1 MMKDLVRVQLYET
14 ALWKWL
20 LLLCLVFGAINI
32 SLTSYLSAE
41 FSNAPAYE
49 DLLIQA
55 ANDSI
60 LVSYTYTLL
69 LPVLI
74 GYAGIP
80 TSWQA
85 QLCMRSGSRR
95 SWLFSMVISMMI
107 KVALYIAMICI
118 SVLVIGVLNGA
129 VHARSWMQIRSA
141 PHLFDLSPLGT
152 AGVALGLVYGRL
164 FFFSL
169 IALPV
174 NMTLPKYRCGALV
187 SVVASTCIDANF
199 TVLFPYVPFEASP
212 NYHSIFAFREGPIYW
227 YPRVYFSYS
236 FLYWVIC
243 STMIIWLTYRFAARI
258 DFRNQR
264 VR

>member
-1 MMKDLVRVQLYET
+1 MKRRLLAVLMLGMMLIL
-14 ALWKWL
+14 
-20 LLLCLVFGAINI
+20 
-32 SLTSYLSAE
+32 STSVVY
-41 FSNAPAYE
+41 
-49 DLLIQA
+49 A
-55 ANDSI
+55 AD
-60 LVSYTYTLL
+60 YTYGSTTLGATQ
-69 LPVLI
+69 PSSYKV
-74 GYAGIP
+74 YP
-80 TSWQA
+80 NV
-85 QLCMRSGSRR
+85 RK
-95 SWLFSMVISMMI
+95 

-129 VHARSWMQIRSA
+129 VHARSWIQIRSA

-169 IALPV
+169 IALPG

-227 YPRVYFSYS
+227 YPRVYFGYS